1 MHSARLITICLMTIC
16 TVALLLWDGHCLA
29 NSETE
34 DTVSECV
41 RAANKAS
48 GGLVGLLSIA
58 LVVHFFFQ
66 GILPESW
73 K

>member
-1 MHSARLITICLMTIC
+1 MHNARLITICLMTAC

-48 GGLVGLLSIA
+48 GGLVGLVAGA
-58 LVVHFFFQ
+58 LWIHWFAQ